1 MSRIEGVVGFFAV
14 IEEGGK
20 VIRVVYVLVVAE
32 KEEYL
37 FKLFQNELRLSIWV
51 VDSLGIELCSN
62 IF

>member
-14 IEEGGK
+14 IKEGGK
-20 VIRVVYVLVVAE
+20 VIRIVYVLVVTE

-37 FKLFQNELRLSIWV
+37 FQLFQNELRLSLWV